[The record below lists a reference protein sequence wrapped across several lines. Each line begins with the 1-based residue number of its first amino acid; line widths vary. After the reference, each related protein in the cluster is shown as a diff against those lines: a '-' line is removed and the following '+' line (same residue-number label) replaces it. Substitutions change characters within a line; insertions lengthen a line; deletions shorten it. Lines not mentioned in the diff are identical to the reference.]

1 MGRVGVAGR
10 LNIVGVKAADEA
22 WELARPAHVRPF
34 GVLVAILRLRSK
46 AVVMDD
52 RVKVVSIE
60 RSAVEIHVFDFV
72 EHVFHEE

>member
-1 MGRVGVAGR
+1 VGRVGVAGLLDLVR
-10 LNIVGVKAADEA
+10 VKAADEA
-22 WELARPAHVRPF
+22 WEFTRPAHVRPF

-52 RVKVVSIE
+52 RLKVVSIE

-72 EHVFHEE
+72 EHVFS